1 MNELQ
6 DEIYDDD
13 SWLRYVELNKI
24 NILIDGS
31 LDYVWKLVYDENR
44 EKHEINNIVIDKDK
58 DIDGYVSKYTD
69 IVNDKLELV
78 NRLGELLDSIM
89 AEAQDVVEEVRNTD
103 NNFLII

>member
-6 DEIYDDD
+6 DEIYDDA

-44 EKHEINNIVIDKDK
+44 EKYKINNIVIDKDK
-58 DIDGYVSKYTD
+58 DIDGYVSKYSD

-78 NRLGELLDSIM
+78 NR
-89 AEAQDVVEEVRNTD
+89 
-103 NNFLII
+103 